1 MSFLAPWFWIGAA
14 AIALPVIFHL
24 VRQRIRRRQ
33 EFSSLMFL
41 RPTPPKVKRRTRLE
55 HLLLLA
61 LRCLILMLL
70 AAAFARPFFK
80 RPPDAADREES
91 GEIVAVLIDT
101 SASMQRGALWNDALE
116 ITSKLA
122 AELRSARQV
131 SLLGFDRQLSTLVSF
146 DDWARAD
153 ASQRQSLWRER
164 LSTAKITP
172 AGTHLG
178 KALVTA
184 AELIEDARS
193 REQASADTRPAR
205 IIVVSDAQEGSHL
218 EGLAGF
224 NWPAR
229 LAVELRSPKPVT
241 TSNAGLHPVARD
253 ETATLSFSATNE
265 VRVFVSNASDASK
278 ELLSLAWRD
287 PAGVATSNAQQVYL
301 PAGQSRVVRL
311 AATTNA
317 ATANRIQLL
326 GDEEPFD
333 NEIHLV
339 PEEPEQLSVAVMGAD
354 DESHPGSLTFFLR
367 RVFQSTAR
375 QQIQFLAV
383 TNPVAGVPAGAA
395 LDFMVATD
403 AEGVAPILKKHLDAG
418 GTALLA
424 LNREGSA
431 ETLRQIM
438 GLASL
443 AAAEG
448 QTREYALLGRI
459 EFGHPLFA
467 PFLDMRFSD
476 FSRIHFWKYRKLDA
490 TALPETKVLAAF
502 DSGDPAIIETR
513 VGRGTLFVLTSS
525 WRQTDSQLALSSKF
539 VPLLYS
545 MLELNRPARPSTQDR
560 IVGDSLTL
568 AGFARPGVLTLPD
581 GTSSNLVA
589 SAAEITFASAGI
601 HRLKFA
607 DGKELAVA
615 VNLDPAESRTG
626 PLKEEELIRIGVPM
640 NVDPKNVSRTLAAR
654 LEQQK
659 DSETESQQKNW
670 RWLLAIAAGIFL
682 VESWLSGRVGRADA
696 APAQS

>member
-1 MSFLAPWFWIGAA
+1 MSFLAPWFWLGAA

-24 VRQRIRRRQ
+24 VRQRIRKRQ
-33 EFSSLMFL
+33 LFSSLMFL
-41 RPTPPKVKRRTRLE
+41 KPTPPKVKRRTRLE

-80 RPPDAADREES
+80 RPPDAADSGES

-101 SASMQRGALWNDALE
+101 SASMQRGALWNEAME
-116 ITSKLA
+116 IAGKLA
-122 AELRSARQV
+122 TELRSARQV
-131 SLLGFDRQLSTLVSF
+131 SLLGFDRQITTLVSF

-164 LSTAKITP
+164 LSTAKVTP
-172 AGTHLG
+172 TGTHLG
-178 KALVTA
+178 KALVSA

-193 REQASADTRPAR
+193 REQASADTRPGR

-229 LAVELRSPKPVT
+229 LAVEMRSPKPVA

-253 ETATLSFSATNE
+253 ETAALTFNTTNE

-278 ELLSLAWRD
+278 ELLRLAWRD
-287 PAGVATSNAQQVYL
+287 PAGRASADAQQVYL

-311 AATTNA
+311 QAATNA
-317 ATANRIQLL
+317 PAANRIQLL
-326 GDEEPFD
+326 GDDEPFD

-339 PEEPEQLSVAVMGAD
+339 PEQPEQLSVTVLGAD
-354 DESHPGSLTFFLR
+354 DESQSGSLTFFLR

-383 TNPVAGVPAGAA
+383 TNPAAGVPPGAA
-395 LDFMVATD
+395 PDFMVATD
-403 AEGVAPILKKHLDAG
+403 AEGVAPVLKQHLDAG
-418 GTALLA
+418 GTALLV

-431 ETLRQIM
+431 ETLRQIV
-438 GLASL
+438 GSGSL
-443 AAAEG
+443 TATEG
-448 QTREYALLGRI
+448 QTRQYALLGRI

-476 FSRIHFWKYRKLDA
+476 FSRIHFWKYRKIDV
-490 TALPETKVLAAF
+490 TALPEMKVLAAF

-525 WRQTDSQLALSSKF
+525 WRQADSQLALSSKF

-545 MLELNRPARPSTQDR
+545 MLELNRPPRPSTQDR
-560 IVGDSLTL
+560 IVGDALAL
-568 AGFARPGVLTLPD
+568 AGFARPGILALPD
-581 GTSSNLVA
+581 GTSSNIVE
-589 SAAEITFASAGI
+589 SATEITFALPGI

-682 VESWLSGRVGRADA
+682 LESWLAGRAGRADA
-696 APAQS
+696 ATEQS